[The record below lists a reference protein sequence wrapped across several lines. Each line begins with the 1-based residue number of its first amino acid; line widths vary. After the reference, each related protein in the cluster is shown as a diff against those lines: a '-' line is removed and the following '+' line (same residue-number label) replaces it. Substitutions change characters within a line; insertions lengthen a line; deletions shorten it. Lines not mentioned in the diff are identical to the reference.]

1 MTAITADP
9 EIKTIVAPIETL
21 KPMKLSEAMRLGSI
35 STAQAH
41 GAWSAPGDNPEDAPK
56 MCAMSTAWY
65 ALTGHD
71 GNDASGSALEDLL
84 SKHNVN
90 HPIGG
95 RSTTVRAAIIDL
107 NDLHKWTRLQIAD
120 WLAERGL

>member
-9 EIKTIVAPIETL
+9 EIKTVETPIETI

-35 STAQAH
+35 TTTQAR
-41 GAWSAPGDNPEDAPK
+41 GAWSAPGDSPEDDPK

-84 SKHNVN
+84 SKHLVS
-90 HPIGG
+90 HPVDSYPVTV
-95 RSTTVRAAIIDL
+95 RSTIIDL
-107 NDLHKWTRLQIAD
+107 NDRHKWTRLQIAD
-120 WLAERGL
+120 WLSGIGL